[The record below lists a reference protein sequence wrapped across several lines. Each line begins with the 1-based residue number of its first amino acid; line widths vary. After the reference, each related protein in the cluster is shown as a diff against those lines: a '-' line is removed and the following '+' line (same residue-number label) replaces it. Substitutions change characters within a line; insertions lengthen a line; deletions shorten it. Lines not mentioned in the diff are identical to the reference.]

1 MLVKITLLYILL
13 GIIVFL
19 VGWYHVQLFLFIFRK
34 HKQAIYAPSFTKH
47 LQLMKKKL
55 PLVAGKSLLDL
66 WCGDGKALRFFARH
80 YWLKCQWYDIN
91 SFAIFYGRVINFIR
105 GYRMKLLLKDFKHA
119 PIGDVDYIYLYLF
132 PEQLATIEDWL
143 FSWIKEWT
151 ILVSTTFHFKKHQ
164 PFQTIK
170 DRKGQDRIFL
180 YRK

>member
-66 WCGDGKALRFFARH
+66 WCGDGKALRFFSRH
-80 YWLKCQWYDIN
+80 YGVKCQWYDIN
-91 SFAIFYGRVINFIR
+91 SFAIFYGRAINFIR
-105 GYRMKLLLKDFKHA
+105 GYKMKLFLKDFKYA
-119 PIGDVDYIYLYLF
+119 PIGNVDYIYLYLF
-132 PEQLATIEDWL
+132 PEQLASIEDWL
-143 FSWIKEWT
+143 FSWVKEWT
-151 ILVSTTFHFKKHQ
+151 LLISTTFHFKKHM
-164 PFQTIK
+164 PFETIK
-170 DRKGQDRIFL
+170 DGRWKDRIFL